1 MGPVA
6 VPHIAMWKKEKKIPP
21 VRGVSCPEVQPCGT
35 YFKKKVHKKAFLFL
49 GEIFSSDSL
58 EELFQLWDSVILLC
72 VLQNM
77 S

>member
-1 MGPVA
+1 M
-6 VPHIAMWKKEKKIPP
+6 VP
-21 VRGVSCPEVQPCGT
+21 T
-35 YFKKKVHKKAFLFL
+35 LKKKVHKKAFLFL

>member
-6 VPHIAMWKKEKKIPP
+6 VPHVAMWKKKKKFLLSEVYHAQRYSP
-21 VRGVSCPEVQPCGT
+21 VVPT
-35 YFKKKVHKKAFLFL
+35 LKKKVHKKAFLFL